1 MARTL
6 LVWRLQISDRVAD
19 KIESKPGISPARV
32 QEAVVGVG
40 PLPFR
45 WDHHPSRG
53 DRALVVTAIDDEPV
67 LVVLYPAMTGN
78 AGEWWLGSAYLI

>member
-1 MARTL
+1 VARTL

-19 KIESKPGISPARV
+19 KIKSEHGVSPAQVR
-32 QEAVVGVG
+32 EAVVGVG

-53 DRALVVTAIDDEPV
+53 DRALVVTAIDDDPV
-67 LVVLYPAMTGN
+67 LVVLYPATTGN
-78 AGEWWLGSAYLI
+78 AEEWWLGSVYPI